1 MNINDCIHGFK
12 LLSIRDC
19 NDVKV
24 TMYEFEHI
32 KSKGKLVYLA
42 NDDQNASF
50 AIGFKTLPHDHTGV
64 CHIIEHSVLCG
75 SEKYPLKEP
84 FVNLLKTSLSTFLN
98 AFTASD
104 WTMYPFASQTPKDYD
119 NILSIYLDAVFN
131 PMSVR
136 SNKAFLQEGW
146 HLELMDEDALP
157 SYKGVVYNEMKGAT
171 SGVDEQLNYATKD
184 IMFKD
189 TPYHFNSG
197 GDPEYIPNLTYEQ
210 YCEFYKSHYVPSNAL
225 CVLYGKMDIEKR
237 LKFIDKYYSKYD
249 YVESFK
255 IVPQTPHI
263 NLDYK
268 KEYALGQGEELK
280 DNTYFSLCYRLSDFN
295 DVRESNA
302 CSILFE
308 TLLSD
313 NDSPLKKALLDA
325 KLGQDINYFIDD
337 NNIIN
342 TLTLTL
348 EKSNPEMKEKFKDV
362 FENEV
367 KKILAQGID
376 KDLLLANINYREFKS
391 KELDMGGMSKGII
404 FAMNMMGSFNYDGDL
419 ISTLE
424 FQKHFDFFKEALKG
438 DYFEKLLEKYILNS
452 NHVVEVTL
460 LPSLTLE
467 QEKLDKMN
475 KLMKDIK
482 DKMTKEEVA
491 SLVKQTK
498 DLIAYQEKVDTKEEI
513 ALLPSLKLKDIPS
526 KVNYVKTKKERIS
539 DYKAIYHEVNT
550 NKIAYI
556 RLYFSLKNVSFDNL
570 KYLRLFKGLFLNCS
584 TSKHSSLE
592 LTSLIKRYL
601 GSFSL
606 NITNIEKDNHEFDPY
621 LVITTSSLNTNISYV
636 PTIINEVI
644 NETIFDEENVKLILT
659 QIVNAM
665 KQTLIQDGMRLAIN
679 EAKASYSYASSFE
692 TNLLSGISA
701 YHFYKEILDNFNY
714 KEIKKH
720 LDILQ
725 KQIFFKQNLLISYSI
740 DDECKVEIGSTLASL
755 DFSSSRNKERLVISL
770 NKVGKKAI
778 VIPSEVS
785 YNAIANDLTKYE
797 SSYNGHMNLISH
809 ICTYDYL
816 WNSVRVKGGAYGTN
830 MQINKNN
837 LFSLASYRDPNVSLT
852 YKTYKELPSYLE
864 SFKVDENDFKN
875 YIIGCLGSFDSP
887 LSPSQMASFGD
898 LMFFTKT
905 SKKDRENR
913 KKEIISTTIK
923 DVNDFA
929 PVARKML
936 TEGSEVTIGNGS
948 KINEYDFPEV
958 ITL

>member
-32 KSKGKLVYLA
+32 KTKGKLVYLA

-50 AIGFKTLPHDHTGV
+50 AIGFKTLPNDHTGV

-98 AFTASD
+98 AFTAAD

-131 PMSVR
+131 PMSIR

-146 HLELMDEDALP
+146 HLELMDEDSLP
-157 SYKGVVYNEMKGAT
+157 CYKGVVYNEMKGAT
-171 SGVDEQLNYATKD
+171 SGVDEQLNYATRD

-197 GDPEYIPNLTYEQ
+197 GDPEYIPSLTYEQ
-210 YCEFYKSHYVPSNAL
+210 YCEFYKTHYVPSNAL

-249 YVESFK
+249 YVESEK
-255 IVPQTPHI
+255 IAIQKPHI
-263 NLDYK
+263 NLDYT

-280 DNTYFSLCYRLSDFN
+280 DNTYFSLCYRLSNTN
-295 DVRESNA
+295 DVIESIA
-302 CSILFE
+302 CNILFE

-313 NDSPLKKALLDA
+313 NDSPLKKALLGA
-325 KLGQDINYFIDD
+325 NLGQDINYYIDD

-348 EKSNPEMKEKFKDV
+348 EKSNPEMKEKFKKV
-362 FENEV
+362 FESEV
-367 KKILAQGID
+367 KKIVDQGID
-376 KDLLLANINYREFKS
+376 KNLLLASINFREFKS

-419 ISTLE
+419 SSTLE
-424 FQKHFDFFKEALKG
+424 FQKKFDFLKDALKG

-482 DKMTKEEVA
+482 DKMTKEEIS

-498 DLIAYQEKVDTKEEI
+498 DLIAYQEHVDTKEEI

-526 KVNYVKTKKERIS
+526 KVNFVKTKKERIN
-539 DYKAIYHEVNT
+539 DFKTIYHDINT

-556 RLYFSLKNVSFDNL
+556 KLYFSLKNTSYDEL
-570 KYLRLFKGLFLNCS
+570 KYVRLFKNLFLNCS

-592 LTSLIKRYL
+592 LTSLIKTYL
-601 GSFSL
+601 GSFGV
-606 NITNIEKDNHEFDPY
+606 NISNIENKNREFNPY
-621 LVITTSSLNTNISYV
+621 LVVSTSSLNTNINYV
-636 PTIINEVI
+636 PSTINEVI
-644 NETIFDEENVKLILT
+644 NETIFDEENVKLVLT
-659 QIVNAM
+659 QMVNGM
-665 KQTLIQDGMRLAIN
+665 KQTLIQDGMRLALN
-679 EAKASYSYASSFE
+679 EAKASYSYSSCFD
-692 TNLLSGISA
+692 TNLISGVSA

-720 LDILQ
+720 LDTLQ
-725 KQIFFKQNLLISYSI
+725 KQIFFKQNLIISYSI
-740 DDECKVEIGSTLASL
+740 DEECKDEI
-755 DFSSSRNKERLVISL
+755 SSSLANLNFKSSRKKDRLVLTL

-785 YNAIANDLTKYE
+785 YNAVANDLTKYNA
-797 SSYNGHMNLISH
+797 SFNGHMSLISH

-830 MQINKNN
+830 MQINSKN
-837 LFSLASYRDPNVSLT
+837 LFSLASYRDPNVNLT
-852 YKTYKELPSYLE
+852 YKTYNELPEYLE
-864 SFKVDENDFKN
+864 SFNVDETDFKN

-887 LSPSQMASFGD
+887 LSPSQMASLGD
-898 LMFFTKT
+898 VMFFSKI
-905 SKKDRENR
+905 SKKDREEE

-923 DVNDFA
+923 DVNEFA
-929 PVARKML
+929 SIARMML
-936 TEGSEVTIGNGS
+936 NEANEVTIGNGS
-948 KINEYDFPEV
+948 KISEYDFTEI